1 MQNLA
6 DLTNQQINI
15 SKEFISKALD
25 GISNSFSK
33 EQKND
38 MTRKASKVRIDT
50 MLSFSKSGS
59 LNKRMKL
66 GEWENKLTKEQT
78 AELREDFN
86 LMYDNLDN
94 NIPPIVAYHRIM
106 ENLKFA
112 DIIHATEIEKR
123 MTQLLST
130 YDFHDFVRSF

>member
-1 MQNLA
+1 
-6 DLTNQQINI
+6 
-15 SKEFISKALD
+15 
-25 GISNSFSK
+25 
-33 EQKND
+33 
-38 MTRKASKVRIDT
+38 
-50 MLSFSKSGS
+50 
-59 LNKRMKL
+59 MKL

-112 DIIHATEIEKR
+112 DIIHETEIEKR